1 MAVDG
6 VDIETLLTPISTDAP
21 TGIDVRTDF
30 SPTSL
35 YFRLRDARAEARAAE
50 RAAETSGDGES
61 GNDSWRNVKNLALK
75 ILSEQ
80 AKDLE
85 VAAWL
90 TEALVRSDGLAGLA
104 AGAEII
110 GGLTERYWDQL
121 YPMPDEDGM
130 ETRVAPVTGLNGE
143 GGDGT
148 LSQPLNK
155 LPLFNNSVGE
165 KVMLFQY
172 EASAELQTISD
183 QNRLEARLRAGVVP
197 YADMQAAARATS
209 PGLFVTLRRNLQA
222 AQAAWDAMGA
232 ALDAAAGPASPPTRR
247 IRETLE
253 QIERIVKRYAPPE
266 AGAADSTEPEA
277 EQIATETADSA
288 AAGGGTRQRR
298 LATREDALATLTEI
312 ANWFRKNEPQSPL
325 AYTIDDA
332 IRRGRM
338 SWPDL
343 IAELVDDETARRN
356 ILVALGI
363 KPTDASYGGV

>member
-1 MAVDG
+1 MAIEG
-6 VDIETLLTPISTDAP
+6 LDIETLLSPISAEAP
-21 TGIDVRTDF
+21 TGADIRTDF
-30 SPTSL
+30 SPTSN

-50 RAAETSGDGES
+50 RAAETSADGES
-61 GNDSWRNVKNLALK
+61 GAEGWRVVRTLAIK

-90 TEALVRSDGLAGLA
+90 TEALVRSNGLSGLA

-110 GGLTERYWDQL
+110 GGLTERYWEQL

-148 LSQPLNK
+148 LSQPLFK
-155 LPLFNNSVGE
+155 LPLFKNANGE

-172 EASAELQTISD
+172 EQSAELQTIAD
-183 QNRLEARLRAGVVP
+183 PKRLESRLRAGVTP
-197 YADMQAAARATS
+197 YEEMQSWARAT
-209 PGLFVTLRRNLQA
+209 PAGNYVALRRDLRA
-222 AQAAWDAMGA
+222 AQDAWTAMAAKLDEMAGRDA
-232 ALDAAAGPASPPTRR
+232 PPTRR
-247 IRETLE
+247 ISETLE
-253 QIERIVKRYAPPE
+253 QIDRIVQRYGPAE
-266 AGAADSTEPEA
+266 AGPADEMAGEAAA
-277 EQIATETADSA
+277 EDGETAEPGA
-288 AAGGGTRQRR
+288 ASGGPGAKQRR
-298 LATREDALATLTEI
+298 LATREDALTMLGEI
-312 ANWFRKNEPQSPL
+312 AEYFRKTEPQSPL

-343 IAELVDDETARRN
+343 LAELVNDDTTRRA
-356 ILVALGI
+356 ILVSLGI
-363 KPTDASYGGV
+363 KAD

>member
-6 VDIETLLTPISTDAP
+6 VDIETLLSPISADAP
-21 TGIDVRTDF
+21 TGVDVRTDF
-30 SPTSL
+30 SPTSN

-50 RAAETSGDGES
+50 RAAETSADGDT
-61 GNDSWRNVKNLALK
+61 GNESWRNVKNLALK

-155 LPLFNNSVGE
+155 LPLFNNSIGE

-172 EASAELQTISD
+172 EASSELQTISD
-183 QNRLEARLRAGVVP
+183 QNRLEARIRAGVTP
-197 YADMQAAARATS
+197 YAEMQSAARAAH
-209 PGLFVTLRRNLQA
+209 PGVFVALRRNLQA
-222 AQAAWDAMGA
+222 AQTAWNAMAA
-232 ALDAAAGPASPPTRR
+232 ALDAAAGNDSPPTRR

-266 AGAADSTEPEA
+266 AGPAGDAEPES
-277 EQIATETADSA
+277 EQTGAETADPGA
-288 AAGGGTRQRR
+288 GGTRQKR

-312 ANWFRKNEPQSPL
+312 ADWFRKNEPQSPL

-343 IAELVDDETARRN
+343 IAELVDDDTSRRN
-356 ILVALGI
+356 ILISLGI
-363 KPTDASYGGV
+363 KPE